1 MIGSDFLLIV
11 FIYCVI
17 NKKKTNRVGSYIDY
31 PDAIKNKKTTI
42 NPINKKDNKCFQCA
56 ATVALNHEE
65 IGKHSKRIKKIQ
77 TLTNKN
83 KETFLKNNKN
93 QKFYK

>member
-31 PDAIKNKKTTI
+31 PDAIKNKK
-42 NPINKKDNKCFQCA
+42 N
-56 ATVALNHEE
+56 
-65 IGKHSKRIKKIQ
+65 
-77 TLTNKN
+77 
-83 KETFLKNNKN
+83 NNKSYQ
-93 QKFYK
+93 QKR

>member
-31 PDAIKNKKTTI
+31 PDAIKNKKTII
-42 NPINKKDNKCFQCA
+42 NPINKKDHGDFHSLYCLHSFATENKRESQENVC
-56 ATVALNHEE
+56 E
-65 IGKHSKRIKKIQ
+65 
-77 TLTNKN
+77 NKDKCCN
-83 KETFLKNNKN
+83 DF
-93 QKFYK
+93 